1 MRVYRASELGGCV
14 KAQAAKQ
21 LGFMPLSTERFFG
34 QLGHEGNLHEKD
46 VLERE
51 GAYNSQLEVVLDVI
65 GGVQVVG
72 HIDGLLDPYVVE
84 VKSMGK
90 DAFDNWK
97 IGRWGTPGLV
107 QRYKWQVS
115 VYMLALDRP
124 LKFIVKCR
132 DTGEIHA
139 TFVDEPFYGKQDVL
153 RRIVEIEKWVRRGE
167 LPDECSVGMFPCPF
181 YYLEAQQSLEVME
194 DDVID
199 ELARMYE
206 DAKVAVRA
214 AERRKVEARK
224 ALDTALAGRERVVT
238 ALSKVTYYE
247 VSTKKID
254 WVKMT
259 EDGIDVKKYEVP
271 TIGKRLRVTIRE
283 ESRGD
288 ATGTGTDTES
298 VDSTG
303 EVT

>member
-1 MRVYRASELGGCV
+1 V

-34 QLGHEGNLHEKD
+34 QLGHEGNLHERD
-46 VLERE
+46 VIERE
-51 GAYNSQLEVVLDVI
+51 GAVESQQEVVLDVI

-90 DAFDNWK
+90 DAFDTWK
-97 IGRWGTPGLV
+97 TSLWDTPGLV

-115 VYMLALDRP
+115 VYMLALDRQ

-132 DTGEIHA
+132 DTGELSTMYVEA
-139 TFVDEPFYGKQDVL
+139 PFYSKQDVL
-153 RRIVEIEKWVRRGE
+153 KRIVEIEKWVRRGE
-167 LPDECSVGMFPCPF
+167 LPDECSSVMFPCPY
-181 YYLEAQQSLEVME
+181 YYLEAQQSLEVTE
-194 DDVID
+194 DGVID
-199 ELARMYE
+199 ELAKMYSE
-206 DAKVAVRA
+206 SQVAVKT

-238 ALSKVTYYE
+238 AMSKVTYYE

-254 WVKMT
+254 WVKMA

-271 TIGKRLRVTIRE
+271 TIGKRLRVTVRE
-283 ESRGD
+283 ERAESESGGD
-288 ATGTGTDTES
+288 IVGTGTDRQTVGVAERTTKT
-298 VDSTG
+298 D
-303 EVT
+303 